1 MSVEQRPFLCH
12 PITIMRPD
20 QDEVDRIIAAQ
31 ANVPLSIIRCVQEC
45 RLDAPT
51 VIVPELIA
59 TGKDAVNQFKQEMMR
74 ADEVW
79 IQRPFPKQT
88 LRKSTESQ
96 QITFYKPSGR
106 VIQGILETAKDTPII
121 IVCATIK
128 DATISVSAHN
138 TRYLTEEQE
147 EDLIIEMHVADRVTV
162 QKPSLRSR

>member
-1 MSVEQRPFLCH
+1 
-12 PITIMRPD
+12 MRPD
-20 QDEVDRIIAAQ
+20 QDEVNRIIAAQ

-51 VIVPELIA
+51 AIVPELIA

-88 LRKSTESQ
+88 LKKPTEFQ
-96 QITFYKPSGR
+96 PITFYKPSGR
-106 VIQGILETAKDTPII
+106 VIQGILETAKHAPIS

-128 DATISVSAHN
+128 DETSIRVSAHN

-147 EDLIIEMHVADRVTV
+147 EDLIIEMHGADRVTV